1 MAEYTRPATWD
12 DLKRLARLL
21 NEAGVEYALVG
32 GYAIAAHGFN
42 RFSEDID
49 ILVDPAAENSKRW
62 IVALGK
68 LPDHAAR
75 ELERD
80 PDVFAKDARYALRI
94 NDEFTID
101 VMPSIAGHSWQEMR
115 AYIETVD
122 LDGVPLPLLNMQ
134 GLLLTKQ
141 GARPKDQMD
150 NALLK
155 QAIDALKRKESS

>member
-1 MAEYTRPATWD
+1 VAEFTRPATWE
-12 DLKRLARLL
+12 DLKDIVRYLDESA
-21 NEAGVEYALVG
+21 VEYALVG

-49 ILVDPAAENSKRW
+49 ILVDPSAENAKRW

-75 ELERD
+75 ELAD
-80 PDVFAKDARYALRI
+80 KPDVFADDKRYALRI

-101 VMPSIAGHSWQEMR
+101 VMPSIAGHSWDEMR
-115 AYIETVD
+115 RYIETID
-122 LDGVPLPLLNMQ
+122 FEGTRLKILNLD

-150 NALLK
+150 AAMISQALAEL
-155 QAIDALKRKESS
+155 RKKP